1 MKAALERINQA
12 LPQIHGIL
20 SIVERG
26 QICEQNK
33 ALNAWLWQL
42 RDAVEEAEDVLDE
55 LKYYELEKKANA
67 HDDKVSGSVFEPKRK
82 LFTFHNHSFSDDTLK
97 RLREAVKGLDKV
109 AANVGPFLQLVT
121 GLYGNGVKLQQLD
134 EIKNARE
141 TSSFVIEN
149 CVLGREKEKK
159 MIVEWLT
166 RPVGDKPE
174 PSAAANV
181 SALAIVGIGGLGKTT
196 LAQLIYHDES
206 VQKYF
211 DALMWVCVS
220 DCINAAMLTRKI
232 LEASKIGENFGDKS
246 PMLTRKVLEAS
257 KIGKNFGDSLNTLQ
271 EVLKEN
277 LAKKKFLLILD
288 DVWNDDKEN
297 EWEKVVAPLK
307 CGQRGSKILLTTRMN
322 SVADMIAKATKGE
335 NEIFKLDGLEEN
347 SNLLLFKKHAFAGV
361 NPDDHKSLLLIG
373 KKIAKKLMGC
383 PLAAKV
389 IGGLLN
395 SFMDV
400 GYWIRILKKDIEN
413 IEQDEDGIMTLLRL
427 SYQHLPTNLQICF
440 RYCCIFPKD
449 YQFKKDEL
457 IYMWLGSGLIQNSRH
472 GERPEDIAGMYLD
485 HLTRKSF
492 FDRKSKIGAS
502 ESDQHY
508 IMHDLLH
515 ALARSVSSGECLR
528 VEGDSSRNIPETVR
542 HICIETKN
550 RLAIKEVSHLKN
562 LRTLV
567 INFRYC
573 DPEPDRQ
580 FVLSEVLKELKRV
593 RLLSLTTSIIFKLP
607 ELVRDLIHLRY
618 LSLQHCSG
626 EDLMDLNPQLPH
638 AREYLQ
644 NWFLNSAYRLYHLQ
658 VLRFSVLP
666 TITFEKIDMDGINNL
681 VNLRQLHISGHIIT
695 KIPWIGKLTS
705 LQSLNAFNVR
715 NENGFKISE
724 LKDLKLLRQLYVRNL
739 ENVRNT
745 KEAIE
750 AKLNEKENLALLS
763 LAWTSG
769 HSTDLQMDEQLFDIL
784 RPHINLKK
792 LKVDGYGGTRSPY
805 WMANLSLSNLRSIE
819 LFNCHRWQQLPPV
832 NRLPLLNYLHLNG
845 MQAIKQV
852 EFSINESG
860 VACAFPS
867 LKEIR
872 FVDMLEWEESV
883 GIENRYLF
891 PQLQTLEIRN
901 CPKLRGLPT
910 LPISLRR
917 LAINNVGFAALPQ
930 IRQDCSNSSRRASLL
945 EPSLYSLTINNCQN
959 LTSLNEWLLQQQQ
972 HIKALEELSIQGCRK
987 LVHLPV
993 EMFAELLYL
1002 KKLTIKECE
1011 QLETRE
1017 LQDNSLPSKL
1027 QELTIGSCGDLD
1039 GSLLKSLPG
1048 LTSLTQLKLY
1058 DCAKISSLASG
1069 EVLANLTALRC
1080 LEILNC
1086 KKLESLD
1093 AIKSLSSLVYLSIY
1107 GCDKIVELSLQQA
1120 PLAIDTEQGDV
1131 DDSSLNLDKL
1141 EIDRH
1146 TILHM
1151 EPLRNLSSTKRL
1163 TINGGPLLES
1173 LPEGWLLQNRTSLQE
1188 IKVKNAICLQSL
1200 PSSIAS
1206 LCNLQTLY
1214 VFNARLIQSLPDFP
1228 ATLNT
1233 LCISDCQ
1240 QTLKDR
1246 CRTDMGLDWC
1256 KIAKIPNKKITEKLP
1271 AEGI

>member
-1 MKAALERINQA
+1 MKAPKTMKAALERINQA
-12 LPQIHGIL
+12 LPQIHAIL

-121 GLYGNGVKLQQLD
+121 GLHGNGVKLQQLD

-232 LEASKIGENFGDKS
+232 LEASKIGKNFGDKS
-246 PMLTRKVLEAS
+246 PMLTRKSLEAS

-271 EVLKEN
+271 EVLKEH

-472 GERPEDIAGMYLD
+472 GERPEDIAGM
-485 HLTRKSF
+485 
-492 FDRKSKIGAS
+492 
-502 ESDQHY
+502 
-508 IMHDLLH
+508 
-515 ALARSVSSGECLR
+515 
-528 VEGDSSRNIPETVR
+528 
-542 HICIETKN
+542 
-550 RLAIKEVSHLKN
+550 
-562 LRTLV
+562 
-567 INFRYC
+567 
-573 DPEPDRQ
+573 
-580 FVLSEVLKELKRV
+580 
-593 RLLSLTTSIIFKLP
+593 
-607 ELVRDLIHLRY
+607 
-618 LSLQHCSG
+618 
-626 EDLMDLNPQLPH
+626 
-638 AREYLQ
+638 
-644 NWFLNSAYRLYHLQ
+644 
-658 VLRFSVLP
+658 
-666 TITFEKIDMDGINNL
+666 
-681 VNLRQLHISGHIIT
+681 
-695 KIPWIGKLTS
+695 
-705 LQSLNAFNVR
+705 
-715 NENGFKISE
+715 
-724 LKDLKLLRQLYVRNL
+724 NL

-832 NRLPLLNYLHLNG
+832 DRLPLLNYLHLNG

-872 FVDMLEWEESV
+872 FVDMLEWEEWV

-1002 KKLTIKECE
+1002 KKLTIKDCE
-1011 QLETRE
+1011 QLV
-1017 LQDNSLPSKL
+1017 
-1027 QELTIGSCGDLD
+1027 
-1039 GSLLKSLPG
+1039 
-1048 LTSLTQLKLY
+1048 TS
-1058 DCAKISSLASG
+1058 G
-1069 EVLANLTALRC
+1069 
-1080 LEILNC
+1080 
-1086 KKLESLD
+1086 
-1093 AIKSLSSLVYLSIY
+1093 
-1107 GCDKIVELSLQQA
+1107 A
-1120 PLAIDTEQGDV
+1120 PRQ
-1131 DDSSLNLDKL
+1131 
-1141 EIDRH
+1141 
-1146 TILHM
+1146 
-1151 EPLRNLSSTKRL
+1151 
-1163 TINGGPLLES
+1163 
-1173 LPEGWLLQNRTSLQE
+1173 
-1188 IKVKNAICLQSL
+1188 
-1200 PSSIAS
+1200 
-1206 LCNLQTLY
+1206 
-1214 VFNARLIQSLPDFP
+1214 
-1228 ATLNT
+1228 
-1233 LCISDCQ
+1233 
-1240 QTLKDR
+1240 
-1246 CRTDMGLDWC
+1246 
-1256 KIAKIPNKKITEKLP
+1256 
-1271 AEGI
+1271 